1 MSVKGA
7 SLQVGIILISEANTE
22 WQLLAS
28 WLRATQGFSNLENDG
43 HFPPDALPQ
52 TVYGRHALTS
62 ITAVIS
68 LSYLC
73 AGFYWFSKGL
83 FQGQVSPCLELHV
96 PQWSR
101 MAPGTGESQLQ
112 MEIKANPTLNPAGRA
127 HYTSLK
133 GEMQKTVT
141 QPQPSCRQR
150 GTLGLGNGMWLLT
163 LSSISLPTFII
174 TKLPPLTYHF
184 KHPEA
189 HSSPPIPA
197 VLETEAPQSKMSA
210 AVLANPAAPSWT
222 IATLS

>member
-1 MSVKGA
+1 M
-7 SLQVGIILISEANTE
+7 
-22 WQLLAS
+22 
-28 WLRATQGFSNLENDG
+28 
-43 HFPPDALPQ
+43 
-52 TVYGRHALTS
+52 
-62 ITAVIS
+62 
-68 LSYLC
+68 
-73 AGFYWFSKGL
+73 
-83 FQGQVSPCLELHV
+83 

-150 GTLGLGNGMWLLT
+150 RTLGLGNGMWLLT

-210 AVLANPAAPSWT
+210 AYCNSQLINIGETQRSLDENCSGGIECRVSLTSYYLIRASVEPRG
-222 IATLS
+222 LHG